1 MPEFRSK
8 SEVADGDH
16 SFAILTCESVGQG
29 DLVDELAVELRALYA
44 DVEDV
49 AERLRRQA
57 QELGDV
63 ADEVRIDGI
72 ISRVLEASIPAPGQH
87 EIKHLD
93 VARNELAELLA
104 HLVIQRRFGA
114 VVPASRIRH
123 KEIPNAPA
131 RGLDL
136 LALELDPVKGLAS
149 EVKASSQ
156 AVSPPAVVESG
167 DDSLRGQFL
176 DFLGDEE
183 RMLAELNRLYKQSQE
198 ENLDAIAEAMA
209 LCVDSD
215 LEIALAPVLL
225 RPETHAGETD
235 FGCFKDE
242 PENFEGREIRFSLI
256 CVVGTIEDLAK
267 AVYERA
273 RE

>member
-1 MPEFRSK
+1 MPEFRSTF
-8 SEVADGDH
+8 EAVEGDH
-16 SFAILTCESVGQG
+16 NFAILACESLAEG
-29 DLVDELAVELRALYA
+29 DLVDELAAELRALYS

-63 ADEVRIDGI
+63 ADESRINATI
-72 ISRVLEASIPAPGQH
+72 NRVLEASIPPPGQH
-87 EIKHLD
+87 KVVHLD

-104 HLVIQRRFGA
+104 HLVVQHRFDA

-123 KEIPNAPA
+123 KEIPGAPA

-136 LALELDPVKGLAS
+136 LALELDPLKGLAS

-156 AVSPPAVVESG
+156 AISPPAVVGSG
-167 DDSLRGQFL
+167 ADSLRGQFL
-176 DFLGDEE
+176 DFLGDED
-183 RMLAELNRLYKQSQE
+183 RMLAELNRLYKQAPE
-198 ENLDAIAEAMA
+198 ENLDAIARAM
-209 LCVDSD
+209 LECVEGSF
-215 LEIALAPVLL
+215 EIALAPVLL
-225 RPETHAGETD
+225 RSENHAADTD

-242 PENFEGREIRFSLI
+242 ADDFDGREIRFSVI
-256 CVVGTIEDLAK
+256 CVVGPIEDLAK
-267 AVYERA
+267 AVYEKA